1 MIVTDKE
8 YSMDSKL
15 AGKLDLMIK
24 RMQGTDDN
32 ILLIDGDEGQGK
44 TEMAMGACYYVSHN
58 MGRTYNVKHIFF
70 ELDEVIKF
78 ASSTEQQVIHFD
90 EGALGLQSTQ
100 WWNKNQQKFLTLCMV
115 ARKKKHFIVICIPK
129 FYKLSQ
135 YITEERSIGLIH
147 VYSRKN
153 MQKGRFC
160 YFTKRAKDKLIQ
172 QWKKRKVKTYKKYHS
187 FHGTFPQASKKIFVD
202 EEMLEYEKNKDQAI
216 FNVGSPEST
225 TSSAQDRFL
234 TQRNLLIK
242 YVVDDK
248 GYSSRK
254 GSEALKQLGVD
265 LSSVQIL
272 KIIKE
277 IDPIRDPLPL
287 TAN

>member
-1 MIVTDKE
+1 MIVTDKK
-8 YSMDSKL
+8 YSMDAKYVS
-15 AGKLDLMIK
+15 KLDLMVK
-24 RMQGTDDN
+24 RMEGTDDN

-44 TEMAMGACYYVSHN
+44 TEKAIGTCYYISYK
-58 MGRTYNVKHIFF
+58 MGRKYDVNNIFF
-70 ELDEVIKF
+70 ELDQVINF
-78 ASSTEQQVIHFD
+78 ASTTEQQIIHFD

-135 YITEERSIGLIH
+135 YITEERSIGLVH

-160 YFTKRAKDKLIQ
+160 YFTKKAKEKLIQ
-172 QWKKRKVKTYKKYHS
+172 QWKRKKVKTYKKFHS
-187 FHGTFPQASKKIFVD
+187 FHGSFVQASKKVFTP
-202 EEMLEYEKNKDQAI
+202 EEMEVYEKNKDQAI
-216 FNVGSPEST
+216 MNVCADNST
-225 TSSAQDRFL
+225 ISSAQERYI

-242 YVVDDK
+242 YIVEEK
-248 GYSSRK
+248 GLSFRK
-254 GSEALKQLGVD
+254 AEKFMESIGVNIKKD
-265 LSSVQIL
+265 QIL

-277 IDPIRDPLPL
+277 IAPIQPPL
-287 TAN
+287 A